1 MTRYVWPEDVFVHN
15 PAFLITIDTEGDN
28 LWQKHD
34 SVTTENARYL
44 PRFQQLC
51 EKYGFKPVYLT
62 NYEMAIDPFYIEF
75 ARDVIARGT
84 AEVGMHLHAW
94 NSPPTEP
101 LTADDWRHKPYLIEY
116 SDAMMREKVDYMTR
130 LLEDTFQ
137 TKMVS
142 HRAGRWAFDERY
154 ARLLVEYGYQVDCS
168 VTPRVNWKTAKGA
181 PQGDG
186 GTDYRRFPQH
196 AYFLDENDISR
207 EGHSPLLEVPMSI
220 QYKHSAWMNSVKQGY
235 DRLRGKVRSPSVHW
249 LRPMGG
255 NVETMKKVV
264 EQTLTQGNDYVEY
277 MLHSSEYMPGGSP
290 TFQNERDIERLYADL
305 EAFFSWLAPQVKGMT
320 LAEYYQRKITQR

>member
-1 MTRYVWPEDVFVHN
+1 
-15 PAFLITIDTEGDN
+15 
-28 LWQKHD
+28 
-34 SVTTENARYL
+34 
-44 PRFQQLC
+44 
-51 EKYGFKPVYLT
+51 
-62 NYEMAIDPFYIEF
+62 
-75 ARDVIARGT
+75 
-84 AEVGMHLHAW
+84 
-94 NSPPTEP
+94 
-101 LTADDWRHKPYLIEY
+101 
-116 SDAMMREKVDYMTR
+116 MMREKVDYMTR

-220 QYKHSAWMNSVKQGY
+220 QYKHSAIP
-235 DRLRGKVRSPSVHW
+235 LR
-249 LRPMGG
+249 
-255 NVETMKKVV
+255 
-264 EQTLTQGNDYVEY
+264 TLAATDGRQCGNDEKSRRTNVDA
-277 MLHSSEYMPGGSP
+277 G
-290 TFQNERDIERLYADL
+290 Q
-305 EAFFSWLAPQVKGMT
+305 
-320 LAEYYQRKITQR
+320 

>member
-1 MTRYVWPEDVFVHN
+1 MVDIGVGCEHIPGLFIQQDIHAGGGA
-15 PAFLITIDTEGDN
+15 AFLITIDTEGDN

-34 SVTTENARYL
+34 SITTENARYL

-154 ARLLVEYGYQVDCS
+154 ARL
-168 VTPRVNWKTAKGA
+168 
-181 PQGDG
+181 
-186 GTDYRRFPQH
+186 
-196 AYFLDENDISR
+196 
-207 EGHSPLLEVPMSI
+207 
-220 QYKHSAWMNSVKQGY
+220 
-235 DRLRGKVRSPSVHW
+235 SPSVHW

>member
-1 MTRYVWPEDVFVHN
+1 
-15 PAFLITIDTEGDN
+15 
-28 LWQKHD
+28 
-34 SVTTENARYL
+34 
-44 PRFQQLC
+44 
-51 EKYGFKPVYLT
+51 
-62 NYEMAIDPFYIEF
+62 
-75 ARDVIARGT
+75 
-84 AEVGMHLHAW
+84 MHLHAW

-186 GTDYRRFPQH
+186 RDDYRRFPQH

-207 EGHSPLLEVPMSI
+207 EGHSPLLEVPDEHPV
-220 QYKHSAWMNSVKQGY
+220 QALSVDEQREAG
-235 DRLRGKVRSPSVHW
+235 
-249 LRPMGG
+249 LRPPARQSAFPLRTLAATDGRQCG
-255 NVETMKKVV
+255 DDEKSRRTNVDARAMTTWNICSTLQSICPAAAPRSRMNGILSVY
-264 EQTLTQGNDYVEY
+264 TLT
-277 MLHSSEYMPGGSP
+277 SKP
-290 TFQNERDIERLYADL
+290 F
-305 EAFFSWLAPQVKGMT
+305 LAGW
-320 LAEYYQRKITQR
+320 RRR

>member
-1 MTRYVWPEDVFVHN
+1 MSK

-28 LWQKHD
+28 LWQNHD
-34 SVTTENARYL
+34 VISTENARYL

-62 NYEMAIDPFYIEF
+62 NYEMAVDPVYIEF

-84 AEVGMHLHAW
+84 GEVGMHLHAW
-94 NSPPTEP
+94 NSPPLAP

-116 SDAMMREKVDYMTR
+116 PQEMIRQKVDFMTD
-130 LLEDTFQ
+130 LLEETFQ

-142 HRAGRWAFDERY
+142 HRAGRWAFNAFY
-154 ARLLVEYGYQVDCS
+154 ARLLVERGYRVDCS
-168 VTPRVNWKTAKGA
+168 VTPRVNWRTAKGDPA
-181 PQGDG
+181 GQG
-186 GTDYRRFPQH
+186 GTDYRNFPAQ

-207 EGHSPLLEVPMSI
+207 PGNSALLEVPMSI
-220 QYKHSAWMNSVKQGY
+220 QYKHSALMNVFKQGY

-255 NVETMKKVV
+255 NVENMKRVV
-264 EQTLTQGNDYVEY
+264 EQTLAQGNDYVEY

-290 TFQNERDIERLYADL
+290 TFKTEADIERLYADL
-305 EAFFSWLAPQVKGMT
+305 EQLFQWLQPRVSGMT
-320 LAEYYQRKITQR
+320 LAEYYETKRG

>member
-1 MTRYVWPEDVFVHN
+1 MSK

-28 LWQKHD
+28 LWQNHD
-34 SVTTENARYL
+34 VISTENARYL

-62 NYEMAIDPFYIEF
+62 NYEMAVDPVYIEF

-84 AEVGMHLHAW
+84 GEVGMHLHAW
-94 NSPPTEP
+94 NSPPLAP

-116 SDAMMREKVDYMTR
+116 PQEMIRQKVDFMTD
-130 LLEDTFQ
+130 LLEETFQ

-142 HRAGRWAFDERY
+142 HRAGRWAFNAFY
-154 ARLLVEYGYQVDCS
+154 ARLLVERGYRVDCS
-168 VTPRVNWKTAKGA
+168 VTPRVNWRTAKGDPA
-181 PQGDG
+181 GQG
-186 GTDYRRFPQH
+186 GTDYRNFPAQ

-207 EGHSPLLEVPMSI
+207 PGNSALLEVPMSI
-220 QYKHSAWMNSVKQGY
+220 QYKHSALMNAFKQGY

-255 NVETMKKVV
+255 NVENMKRVV
-264 EQTLTQGNDYVEY
+264 EQTLAQGNDYVEY

-290 TFQNERDIERLYADL
+290 TFKTEADIERLYADL
-305 EAFFSWLAPQVKGMT
+305 EQLFQWLQPRVSGMT
-320 LAEYYQRKITQR
+320 LAEYYETKRG

>member
-1 MTRYVWPEDVFVHN
+1 
-15 PAFLITIDTEGDN
+15 
-28 LWQKHD
+28 
-34 SVTTENARYL
+34 
-44 PRFQQLC
+44 
-51 EKYGFKPVYLT
+51 
-62 NYEMAIDPFYIEF
+62 
-75 ARDVIARGT
+75 
-84 AEVGMHLHAW
+84 MHLHAW

-220 QYKHSAWMNSVKQGY
+220 QYKHSAWMNSVKQG
-235 DRLRGKVRSPSVHW
+235 
-249 LRPMGG
+249 LRPPARQSAFPLRTLAATDGRQCG
-255 NVETMKKVV
+255 DDEKVV

-277 MLHSSEYMPGGSP
+277 MLHSS
-290 TFQNERDIERLYADL
+290 RVYARRQPHVP
-305 EAFFSWLAPQVKGMT
+305 E
-320 LAEYYQRKITQR
+320 

>member
-1 MTRYVWPEDVFVHN
+1 MHK

-34 SVTTENARYL
+34 SITTENAKYL

-62 NYEMAIDPFYIEF
+62 NYEMAIDPAYIEF
-75 ARDVIARGT
+75 AKDVIARGT
-84 AEVGMHLHAW
+84 AEIGMHLHAW
-94 NSPPTEP
+94 NSPPTAP
-101 LTADDWRHKPYLIEY
+101 LTDDDWRYKPYLIEY
-116 SDAMMREKVDYMTR
+116 SDAVMRDKVSYMTQ
-130 LLEDTFQ
+130 LLEETFQ

-154 ARLLVEYGYQVDCS
+154 ARLLLEHGYQVDCS
-168 VTPRVNWKTAKGA
+168 VTPKVNWQPAKGA
-181 PQGDG
+181 PHGMG
-186 GTDYRRFPQH
+186 GTDYRDFPQR
-196 AYFLDENDISR
+196 AYFLDENDIRR
-207 EGHSPLLEVPMSI
+207 EGNSSLLEVPMSI
-220 QYKHSAWMNSVKQGY
+220 QHKHSALMNSIKQGY

-255 NVETMKKVV
+255 NNDTMKRVV
-264 EQTLTQGNDYVEY
+264 EQTLSQGNDYVEY

-290 TFQNERDIERLYADL
+290 TFKNEHDIERLYEDL
-305 EAFFSWLAPQVKGMT
+305 DAFFAWLAPKTQGMT
-320 LAEYYQRKITQR
+320 LAEYYQYKVAEK

>member
-1 MTRYVWPEDVFVHN
+1 MHN

-34 SVTTENARYL
+34 SITTENARYL

-186 GTDYRRFPQH
+186 RDR
-196 AYFLDENDISR
+196 L
-207 EGHSPLLEVPMSI
+207 SPL
-220 QYKHSAWMNSVKQGY
+220 SAACLFP
-235 DRLRGKVRSPSVHW
+235 R
-249 LRPMGG
+249 
-255 NVETMKKVV
+255 
-264 EQTLTQGNDYVEY
+264 
-277 MLHSSEYMPGGSP
+277 
-290 TFQNERDIERLYADL
+290 
-305 EAFFSWLAPQVKGMT
+305 
-320 LAEYYQRKITQR
+320 

>member
-34 SVTTENARYL
+34 SITTENARYL

-101 LTADDWRHKPYLIEY
+101 LTADVWRHKPYLIEY

-235 DRLRGKVRSPSVHW
+235 DRLRGKVRAPSVHW

-277 MLHSSEYMPGGSP
+277 MLHSSEYMPGGSL
-290 TFQNERDIERLYADL
+290 QC
-305 EAFFSWLAPQVKGMT
+305 
-320 LAEYYQRKITQR
+320 